1 MRRHLI
7 ALPLA
12 AFLATSTALPAFAE
26 ENTPESLA
34 TEGIARLMQ
43 AIELF
48 MESLPLYAAPEI
60 LPNGDILIRRI
71 DPDESQDSEAGG
83 QDDSQTDI

>member
-12 AFLATSTALPAFAE
+12 ALLVTGPTLNSAMAEDESPEALAAE
-26 ENTPESLA
+26 GLS
-34 TEGIARLMQ
+34 RLMD

-48 MESLPLYAAPEI
+48 VGNIPLYGAPEI
-60 LPNGDILIRRI
+60 LPNGDILIPRLNPA
-71 DPDESQDSEAGG
+71 DGSEGGSDE
-83 QDDSQTDI
+83 DDEQTDT